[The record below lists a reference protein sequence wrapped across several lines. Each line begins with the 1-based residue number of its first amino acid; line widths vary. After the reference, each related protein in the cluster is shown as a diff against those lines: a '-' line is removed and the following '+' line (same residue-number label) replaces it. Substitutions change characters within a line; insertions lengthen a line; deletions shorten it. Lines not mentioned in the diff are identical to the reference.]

1 MQLPPDLPQNNLCYH
16 KYIYTYTNMSIKS
29 APPRKYRIFP
39 AYLNSSGFLV
49 PEGIYNETEIDLDEA
64 RAKSTAILV
73 NASDFQSVQP
83 TTAAPDINFIASND
97 VSFQNI
103 PTIVSVK
110 KLKINSAPASEIE
123 ALKFV
128 GKVATQKITEARKD
142 AKIVSYSQLDKI
154 APLKSKKWE
163 DIAVIDFE
171 LPDPT
176 YGLVYEGLKTFGYT
190 AETTNVQ
197 PTSTK

>member
-1 MQLPPDLPQNNLCYH
+1 M
-16 KYIYTYTNMSIKS
+16 IKS
-29 APPRKYRIFP
+29 VPPRIYRIFP
-39 AYLNSSGFLV
+39 AYINSDGHTVLAG
-49 PEGIYNETEIDLDEA
+49 EYKEYEINLDEA

-73 NASDFQSVQP
+73 NASDFQNIQP

-128 GKVATQKITEARKD
+128 GRVATQKITEARKD
-142 AKIVSYSQLDKI
+142 AKIESYAQLDRI

-176 YGLVYEGLKTFGYT
+176 HGLVYEGLKTFGYT
-190 AETTNVQ
+190 AETTNV
-197 PTSTK
+197 PKST

>member
-1 MQLPPDLPQNNLCYH
+1 
-16 KYIYTYTNMSIKS
+16 MSIKP

-49 PEGIYNETEIDLDEA
+49 PEGEYLETEIDLNEA
-64 RAKSTAILV
+64 RQRSTAILV
-73 NASDFQSVQP
+73 NASDFQDIKP
-83 TTAAPDINFIASND
+83 TTAAPDINFVQSND
-97 VSFQNI
+97 VSFQNV
-103 PTIVSVK
+103 PVIVSVK
-110 KLKINSAPASEIE
+110 KLKINSADASEIE

-128 GKVATQKITEARKD
+128 GKVAAHKVIEARKD
-142 AKIVSYSQLDKI
+142 AKIETYAQLDRI

-176 YGLVYEGLKTFGYT
+176 HGLVYEGLKTFGYT

-197 PTSTK
+197 ST

>member
-1 MQLPPDLPQNNLCYH
+1 MINKQ
-16 KYIYTYTNMSIKS
+16 
-29 APPRKYRIFP
+29 PPRKYRIFP

-49 PEGIYNETEIDLDEA
+49 PEGVYDETEIDIIEA
-64 RAKSTAILV
+64 RQKSTAILI
-73 NASDFQSVQP
+73 NASDFQNIQP

-103 PTIVSVK
+103 PVIVSVK
-110 KLKINSAPASEIE
+110 KLKINSCEPSEIE

-128 GKVATQKITEARKD
+128 GKVATQKIVEARKD
-142 AKIVSYSQLDKI
+142 AKIETYSQLDRI

-176 YGLVYEGLKTFGYT
+176 IGLVYDGLKTFGYT
-190 AETTNVQ
+190 ADATK
-197 PTSTK
+197 PTPST

>member
-1 MQLPPDLPQNNLCYH
+1 MTFKTPPKQ
-16 KYIYTYTNMSIKS
+16 
-29 APPRKYRIFP
+29 YRIFP
-39 AYLNSSGFLV
+39 AYINYEGFV
-49 PEGIYNETEIDLDEA
+49 VHEGIYSETEIDITEA
-64 RAKSTAILV
+64 RTKSTAILV
-73 NASDFQSVQP
+73 NAEDFSVIQP
-83 TTAAPDINFIASND
+83 TTAAPDINFVQSND
-97 VSFQNI
+97 VSFQNV
-103 PTIVSVK
+103 PVVVSVK
-110 KLKINSAPASEIE
+110 KLKINSCEPSEIE

-176 YGLVYEGLKTFGYT
+176 HGLVYEGLKTFGYT
-190 AETTNVQ
+190 AETTNV
-197 PTSTK
+197 PKSAN

>member
-1 MQLPPDLPQNNLCYH
+1 MTQ
-16 KYIYTYTNMSIKS
+16 KT
-29 APPRKYRIFP
+29 PPRIYRIFP
-39 AYLNSSGFLV
+39 AYINSDGHTVLAG
-49 PEGIYNETEIDLDEA
+49 EYKEYEIDIAEA

-73 NASDFQSVQP
+73 NASDFQNIQS
-83 TTAAPDINFIASND
+83 TTAAPDINFITSND

-103 PTIVSVK
+103 PVIASVK
-110 KLKINSAPASEIE
+110 KLKINSCEPSEIE

-142 AKIVSYSQLDKI
+142 AKIVSYAQLDRI
-154 APLKSKKWE
+154 APLKGGKKWE

-176 YGLVYEGLKTFGYT
+176 HGLVYEGLKTFGYT
-190 AETTNVQ
+190 AETTNGK
-197 PTSTK
+197 SA

>member
-1 MQLPPDLPQNNLCYH
+1 
-16 KYIYTYTNMSIKS
+16 MSIKP

-49 PEGIYNETEIDLDEA
+49 PEGEYLETEIDLNEA
-64 RAKSTAILV
+64 RQRSTAILV
-73 NASDFQSVQP
+73 NASDFQNIQS

-103 PTIVSVK
+103 PVIASVK

-142 AKIVSYSQLDKI
+142 AKIETYAQLDRI

-176 YGLVYEGLKTFGYT
+176 HGLVYEGLKTFGYT
-190 AETTNVQ
+190 AETTNV
-197 PTSTK
+197 PKSAN

>member
-1 MQLPPDLPQNNLCYH
+1 MIPKTPPKQ
-16 KYIYTYTNMSIKS
+16 
-29 APPRKYRIFP
+29 YRIFP
-39 AYLNSSGFLV
+39 AYINYEGFVV
-49 PEGIYNETEIDLDEA
+49 PEGIYSETEIDIVEA
-64 RAKSTAILV
+64 RAKSTAVLV
-73 NASDFQSVQP
+73 NASEFQTVTP
-83 TTAAPDINFIASND
+83 VNANPDISFIPSND
-97 VSFQNI
+97 LTFDNTT
-103 PTIVSVK
+103 TIHTVK
-110 KLKINSAPASEIE
+110 KLKINSCEPSEIE

-142 AKIVSYSQLDKI
+142 AKIETYAQLDRI

-176 YGLVYEGLKTFGYT
+176 HGLVYEGLKTFGYT
-190 AETTNVQ
+190 AETTNAQ

>member
-1 MQLPPDLPQNNLCYH
+1 MTQ
-16 KYIYTYTNMSIKS
+16 KT
-29 APPRKYRIFP
+29 PPRKYRIFP
-39 AYLNSSGFLV
+39 AYINGDGHTV
-49 PEGIYNETEIDLDEA
+49 PAGEYLETEINLDEA
-64 RAKSTAILV
+64 RQRSTAILV
-73 NASDFQSVQP
+73 NASDFQEIKP

-103 PTIVSVK
+103 PVIVSVK
-110 KLKINSAPASEIE
+110 KLKINSAESSEIE

-128 GKVATQKITEARKD
+128 GKVATQKIVEARKD
-142 AKIVSYSQLDKI
+142 AKIETYAQLDRI

-176 YGLVYEGLKTFGYT
+176 HGLVYEGLKTFGYT
-190 AETTNVQ
+190 AENTNVAK
-197 PTSTK
+197 STTAE